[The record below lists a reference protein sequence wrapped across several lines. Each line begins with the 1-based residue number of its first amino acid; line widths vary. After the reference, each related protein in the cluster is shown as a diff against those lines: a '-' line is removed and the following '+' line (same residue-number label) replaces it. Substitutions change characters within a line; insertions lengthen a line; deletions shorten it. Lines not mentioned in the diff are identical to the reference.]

1 MEGWAT
7 YVESYACRYAARNLD
22 RKHAG
27 TLPSL
32 VSEPLGASYPL
43 LAAGSRNPQP
53 GMAPL
58 GCVSPFWR
66 SSASRM
72 RRPLPLLYQY
82 ILETPA
88 NYLKYCVG
96 SLSFSQLLSEVREQ
110 EGDSFS
116 LIGFHEKLL
125 RLGPLPFP
133 LVEKYL

>member
-22 RKHAG
+22 AKHAG
-27 TLPSL
+27 ALPSL

-43 LAAGSRNPQP
+43 LAAGSRHPQP

-58 GCVSPFWR
+58 GCVSLSGAVR
-66 SSASRM
+66 HHGCVAAAS
-72 RRPLPLLYQY
+72 LYQY

-110 EGDSFS
+110 EGGSFS

>member
-1 MEGWAT
+1 MTPDAQCSEQHRALRPEADASGVEIERSRSALRIADGLVVVSHEVVAT
-7 YVESYACRYAARNLD
+7 DASAA
-22 RKHAG
+22 
-27 TLPSL
+27 
-32 VSEPLGASYPL
+32 AS
-43 LAAGSRNPQP
+43 
-53 GMAPL
+53 
-58 GCVSPFWR
+58 
-66 SSASRM
+66 
-72 RRPLPLLYQY
+72 LYQY

-96 SLSFSQLLSEVREQ
+96 SLSFSQLLSEVQKQ

>member
-1 MEGWAT
+1 MHLILCSLLDLAIHSQGW
-7 YVESYACRYAARNLD
+7 
-22 RKHAG
+22 
-27 TLPSL
+27 
-32 VSEPLGASYPL
+32 L
-43 LAAGSRNPQP
+43 LADA
-53 GMAPL
+53 
-58 GCVSPFWR
+58 
-66 SSASRM
+66 SAFLAQFGITDASAAAS
-72 RRPLPLLYQY
+72 LYQY

-96 SLSFSQLLSEVREQ
+96 SLSFSQLLSEVQKQ